1 MMESQSAGGREGTI
15 SQNRKSLFQLM
26 LFITSYVPC
35 IPILQFTDLRILGF
49 TELCK
54 SWSLPLRLLFSALLE
69 AQEIFGL
76 DFDPAELDQL
86 AKEGLGSD
94 EEEGE
99 EGEEGEEEREEEV
112 GGIPSTHCIAP
123 VIVTLI
129 LSPLP
134 VRE

>member
-1 MMESQSAGGREGTI
+1 MMESQSTGEREGTI
-15 SQNRKSLFQLM
+15 SQNRKPLFQ
-26 LFITSYVPC
+26 FIASSFATIYVPY
-35 IPILQFTDLRILGF
+35 ISILQFTDLRILGF

-54 SWSLPLRLLFSALLE
+54 SWSLPCLLFSALLE

-99 EGEEGEEEREEEV
+99 EGEEEREEEV
-112 GGIPSTHCIAP
+112 GGYLQFTAYH
-123 VIVTLI
+123 L
-129 LSPLP
+129 
-134 VRE
+134 

>member
-1 MMESQSAGGREGTI
+1 MFFMM
-15 SQNRKSLFQLM
+15 
-26 LFITSYVPC
+26 YVPL
-35 IPILQFTDLRILGF
+35 IPMLLSF

-54 SWSLPLRLLFSALLE
+54 SYHPPPRLLFSALLE

-99 EGEEGEEEREEEV
+99 EGEEEREEEV
-112 GGIPSTHCIAP
+112 RRYLQCT
-123 VIVTLI
+123 V
-129 LSPLP
+129 
-134 VRE
+134 

>member
-1 MMESQSAGGREGTI
+1 MTESQSTEEREGTI

-26 LFITSYVPC
+26 LIITSSLANVRT
-35 IPILQFTDLRILGF
+35 ILQFTDLRILCF

-54 SWSLPLRLLFSALLE
+54 SCSLPCLLFSALLE

-99 EGEEGEEEREEEV
+99 EGEEEREEEV
-112 GGIPSTHCIAP
+112 GRYLQCTVYH
-123 VIVTLI
+123 L
-129 LSPLP
+129 
-134 VRE
+134 